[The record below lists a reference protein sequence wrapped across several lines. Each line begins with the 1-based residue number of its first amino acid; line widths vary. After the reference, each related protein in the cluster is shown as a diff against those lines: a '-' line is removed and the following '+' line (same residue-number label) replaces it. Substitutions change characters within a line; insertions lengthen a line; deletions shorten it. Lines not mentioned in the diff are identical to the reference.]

1 MNEFNPKELQGF
13 DTALFNQQQYKMA
26 HLQRWVES
34 RCIVDHSQLLKAS
47 TAIEASGKA
56 FNYVQDWA
64 SRTNQF

>member
-26 HLQRWVES
+26 HLQTWVES
-34 RCIVDHSQLLKAS
+34 GCIVDHSQLLKAS
-47 TAIEASGKA
+47 AAIGASGKA

-64 SRTNQF
+64 ARTNQF